1 VSLPQQLLLGAP
13 IGTTSGSALGAVD
26 VVYPSDADFTP
37 TTSGTQPESTNK
49 FHQVTS
55 AVPLTATR
63 NYFLPLNEGQDWTIQ
78 NLTTGGESI
87 QVIGATGTGV
97 LVPNGALVAVTCDGT
112 NFLPAT
118 SASLGATTLILQA
131 GGTAGGNV
139 YTSWATLYA
148 AITPLVS
155 ANLSYT
161 IIVDP
166 TFGSPTVP
174 AGTYTLGFVTFV
186 GLSVSAIPTVAWAS
200 GASFTCRSI
209 ALDGIAFTGTT
220 TSASIATSSTDTVEM
235 SLRNGSS
242 ISGSDSTNGFFQ
254 GKWRVF
260 LDNSTLGDG
269 SHVAFLGSG
278 HGSLAAFNKSTVNQ
292 NAFVQATGGSGT
304 VVYDATSLVYSSH
317 TGGSNWT
324 VTAYTPGLLT
334 PYYNGPSGGSL
345 FYVDPINGLDTNPG
359 TQAAPVKTITSGVI
373 PKIAS
378 TRIVGG
384 IGIYLLSSAG
394 SEIVDLD
401 VIANVSNAPGL
412 TIVGAYT
419 AQGSATTIATM
430 TAKNHTTGVPL
441 SITLTTPPAGLQSGW
456 FVHNTTRGSRATI
469 LADNSGTLVMSQ
481 PYPALPL
488 LSAGEEFVPQNPTQ
502 DNAWAATDAV
512 QIEAPP
518 NLNVLAIKYRT
529 SGGAGPGDEPPAA
542 FVMQAIQLTAPLESQ
557 IAGGLIRVEG
567 SGAAMTLYDVVLSGL
582 FTIEMDDQ
590 DLTEAVL
597 SETFNTP
604 GALVNVCVPAGG
616 DYNSPYT
623 ILKGNLTCW
632 GGGLYNSNLIYAG
645 GPVTLDS
652 DFQCNGQ
659 GVFGCLVPACPDTL
673 TIGSGGV
680 LFKGSIGS
688 ITQTTTTPYPAN
700 LYLKGPLYGP
710 GSLYAGH
717 VFTDGVTFTSAL
729 LLTGSLFLDA
739 ASTGTVYNKDG
750 VGDQFT
756 PGYTITPANLDAYN
770 GLQNPLSGS
779 RYNNLSGTSVSDG
792 WYAQTALFLD
802 PVSGLDTN
810 TGITSGAPVKT
821 MEEIVRRY
829 GTSRPVIP
837 NGQSLTITQL
847 SAQTAGTDE
856 FFFDPQMS
864 GASTFLWDGLT
875 NAPTV
880 GAAFSPTTVTSRAI
894 TSSGTQNVL
903 NGNLPVGVAVG
914 QIVKNTGKNSY
925 AIIVALAGG
934 NATVTQPF
942 AAQTPGFGS
951 GPVSEDNTWANTDT
965 YQLYQ
970 PFNLNW
976 CNPCPSATGK
986 NYFWVQGVNITSPT
1000 ATTAWVCKPVALN
1013 MVFWLCTFAMTFPFF
1028 DGENCAQFSVGAS
1041 GDPGLFVRGC
1051 FTGTANRPT
1060 FQGGCYIDGGQFN
1073 NSIINGNNTCAGD
1086 TNWAGTTTLYG
1097 YLTVGSTGFEIPTGV
1112 VLTVQGGAAAIALSA
1127 NSAVLW
1133 GAGTLNVANGG
1144 KIIASGTAV
1153 NAWNSTLGNVAVLQI
1168 DTKTTAWTPPATGT
1182 FTNNGATQVATT
1194 GITNANAFPAN
1205 APISWALQTTGGTP
1219 AAQQPYFSQA
1229 QVANSFYTKTLALDT
1244 STYAWTAGP
1253 GTDTLSAANL
1263 NNYISMTNPFTGS
1276 GYITAGAI

>member
-1 VSLPQQLLLGAP
+1 MTLPQQLLLGAP

-26 VVYPSDADFTP
+26 VVYPSDANFTP

-78 NLTTGGESI
+78 NLTTGGEAI

-139 YTSWATLYA
+139 YTSWAALYA

-155 ANLSYT
+155 AGLSYT

-174 AGTYTLGFVTFV
+174 AGAYTLGFVTFI
-186 GLSVSAIPTVAWAS
+186 GLSVSAIPTVTWAS

-209 ALDGIAFTGTT
+209 TLDGIAFTGTT
-220 TSASIATSSTDTVEM
+220 TSASITTSSTDTVEM

-242 ISGSDSTNGFFQ
+242 IQGSDSTNGFFQ

-269 SHVAFLGSG
+269 SHLAFLGSG
-278 HGSLAAFNKSTVNQ
+278 PGSLAAFNKSKVNQ
-292 NAFVQATGGSGT
+292 GAFVQAAGGSGT
-304 VVYDATSLVYSSH
+304 IVYDATSLVYSSQ
-317 TGGSNWT
+317 TGGSSWT
-324 VTAYTPGLLT
+324 VTVYTPGLLT
-334 PYYNGPSGGSL
+334 PYYNGPGGGLL
-345 FYVDPINGLDTNPG
+345 FYVDPVNGLDTNPG

-384 IGIYLLSSAG
+384 IAIYLLSSVG

-401 VIANVSNAPGL
+401 VIANVSNAAGL

-419 AQGSATTIATM
+419 AQGSATTIATL

-441 SITLTTPPAGLQSGW
+441 SITVTTPPAGLQSGW

-488 LSAGEEFVPQNPTQ
+488 FSAGEEFVPQNPTQ
-502 DNAWAATDAV
+502 DNTWAATDAV

-518 NLNVLAIKYRT
+518 NLNVLAIKYRS
-529 SGGAGPGDEPPAA
+529 SGGAGPNDNPPYA

-616 DYNSPYT
+616 TYNSPYT
-623 ILKGNLTCW
+623 IIKGNLTCW

-710 GSLYAGH
+710 GSLYAGR

-729 LLTGSLFLDA
+729 LLTGTLHLDA
-739 ASTGTVYNKDG
+739 LTTGTVYNKDG
-750 VGDQFT
+750 VGVQFT
-756 PGYTITPANLDAYN
+756 PGFAITPANLDAYN
-770 GLQNPLSGS
+770 GMQNPLTGS
-779 RYNNLSGTSVSDG
+779 RFFNLSGTSVSDG
-792 WYAQTALFLD
+792 WYAAGTYYID
-802 PVSGLDTN
+802 PVNGADTN
-810 TGITSGAPVKT
+810 TGITSGSPIKT
-821 MEEIVRRY
+821 FKELIRRY
-829 GTSRPVIP
+829 GTSSPI
-837 NGQSLTITQL
+837 L
-847 SAQTAGTDE
+847 SVFSSFNLLNPQPSTDA
-856 FFFDPQMS
+856 FFFDPK
-864 GASTFLWDGLT
+864 
-875 NAPTV
+875 APTGIGFSVTGTIANV
-880 GAAFSPTTVTSRAI
+880 GAAFTPTTVTPKSVGPAGNQWELI
-894 TSSGTQNVL
+894 GSLSGSI
-903 NGNLPVGVAVG
+903 AVG
-914 QIVKNTGKNSY
+914 QLIENTTKGSY
-925 AIIVALAGG
+925 GWVETVSGSTAIIS
-934 NATVTQPF
+934 QPMSS
-942 AAQTPGFGS
+942 ASFG
-951 GPVSEDNTWANTDT
+951 SEDNTWATGNTF
-965 YQLYQ
+965 QLNTCPTIYWQ
-970 PFNLNW
+970 NPSPDGVDFCNILTLEFAGGQGSLKNWIVRPQLSRLAFSQCKFDATVPIIDGTSSQHLFPPGSSNSSQDLRLNNCYFSGAPFFYGCRVLGGTIVGASV
-976 CNPCPSATGK
+976 CREVILDCDVYFPAAVVLFGT
-986 NYFWVQGVNITSPT
+986 NYIGACQIGGTLTQIGGVTTLTNQTSPT
-1000 ATTAWVCKPVALN
+1000 
-1013 MVFWLCTFAMTFPFF
+1013 
-1028 DGENCAQFSVGAS
+1028 
-1041 GDPGLFVRGC
+1041 
-1051 FTGTANRPT
+1051 
-1060 FQGGCYIDGGQFN
+1060 I
-1073 NSIINGNNTCAGD
+1073 
-1086 TNWAGTTTLYG
+1086 
-1097 YLTVGSTGFEIPTGV
+1097 STG
-1112 VLTVQGGAAAIALSA
+1112 
-1127 NSAVLW
+1127 LW
-1133 GAGTLNVANGG
+1133 GAGTVNVTEGG
-1144 KIIASGTAV
+1144 VFSSGP
-1153 NAWNSTLGNVAVLQI
+1153 I
-1168 DTKTTAWTPPATGT
+1168 DVYGS
-1182 FTNNGATQVATT
+1182 GYYQVATSMLD
-1194 GITNANAFPAN
+1194 G
-1205 APISWALQTTGGTP
+1205 STTG
-1219 AAQQPYFSQA
+1219 S
-1229 QVANSFYTKTLALDT
+1229 SFLA
-1244 STYAWTAGP
+1244 S
-1253 GTDTLSAANL
+1253 SV
-1263 NNYISMTNPFTGS
+1263 SNPFTAGITITSANIDTGGGAGNPGLQNPRTGS
-1276 GYITAGAI
+1276 RYVST